1 METFNFK
8 FECCMCKGH
17 RQRKAEAFND
27 IFSEDI
33 TNKITS
39 FLSCHKCVEMHEC
52 ERDYQKLR
60 YKDYTKTEKQINYII
75 NNNHYKKLWTLKD
88 KKAYLKNVV
97 DKSESN
103 MKPIIKKY
111 INESHHIYTIDRLLV
126 ILVSGN
132 VDVYGR
138 YNYDLHETY
147 YNYRR
152 QEELIGTILKE
163 LVLVYLEHGIKFKER
178 YFNFD
183 DIRRYVINGFSR
195 D

>member
-1 METFNFK
+1 
-8 FECCMCKGH
+8 MCKGH

-60 YKDYTKTEKQINYII
+60 YKDYTKTERQINYII
-75 NNNHYKKLWTLKD
+75 NTSHKHYMKLWTLKD
-88 KKAYLKNVV
+88 KKAYLKNIV

-103 MKPIIKKY
+103 MKQIMKKY
-111 INESHHIYTIDRLLV
+111 INESHHIYTIDRLLGFV
-126 ILVSGN
+126 AVGN
-132 VDVYGR
+132 IDVFGR
-138 YNYDLHETY
+138 FNYDLQDIY

-152 QEELIGTILKE
+152 QEELIMNILKE
-163 LVLVYLEHGIKFKER
+163 LVLVYLEHGIRCREN
-178 YFNFD
+178 YFDFNK
-183 DIRRYVINGFSR
+183 IQGYVIDEFYSI